1 MEYALT
7 LPLLLL
13 TLIGLVDTAQLVLLY
28 AQMDQVVREAGNLTS
43 RGDQI
48 DEAWTTILAGQSV
61 LDLTAHGQLIF
72 TTIGRCGS
80 ANCITSQSTRGNSTH
95 ITSQVG
101 AVGDAPT
108 LPRSIPLRSGETLTV
123 VEAAY
128 DFTPLINAPS
138 ILGFSFPTFIRRA
151 AYF

>member
-1 MEYALT
+1 MEYALA

-13 TLIGLVDTAQLVLLY
+13 TLIGLIDTAQLVLLY
-28 AQMDQVVREAGNLTS
+28 SQMDSVVREAGNLTS
-43 RGDQI
+43 RGDQV

-61 LDLTAHGQLIF
+61 LDLSARGQLIF
-72 TTIGRCGS
+72 TTIGLCGG
-80 ANCITSQSTRGNSTH
+80 ANCITAQTTRGAGTH

-101 AVGDAPT
+101 AVGDSPV
-108 LPRSIPLRSGETLTV
+108 LPRPITLIAGQTLTV

-138 ILGFSFPTFIRRA
+138 ILGFSLPTFIQRSS
-151 AYF
+151 YF